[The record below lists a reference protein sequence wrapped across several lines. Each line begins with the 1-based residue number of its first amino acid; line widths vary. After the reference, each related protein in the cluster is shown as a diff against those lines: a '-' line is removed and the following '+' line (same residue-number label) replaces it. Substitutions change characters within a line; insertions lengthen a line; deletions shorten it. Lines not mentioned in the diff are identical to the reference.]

1 MANIC
6 SHRARTNHIIPKSSN
21 DASRQAARNYSD
33 WCSEMVELLRRLTN
47 RLSDFVAGWDE
58 FRRGEIGYF
67 NDGEST
73 AVLSPLKDSMGAVN
87 KAFSDLKEIL
97 RKLRDLERELCED
110 SPQGVSH
117 FSWTNVDANQNRCM
131 LTCVLRSKKPPSC
144 SRKLQAT
151 CRFLPFSLL

>member
-1 MANIC
+1 
-6 SHRARTNHIIPKSSN
+6 
-21 DASRQAARNYSD
+21 
-33 WCSEMVELLRRLTN
+33 MVELLRLLRN
-47 RLSDFVAGWDE
+47 RLSDTVAAWDE

-117 FSWTNVDANQNRCM
+117 FSRTDVDGKDAGKRKRDQF
-131 LTCVLRSKKPPSC
+131 LRSTNQRRDKEN
-144 SRKLQAT
+144 R
-151 CRFLPFSLL
+151 REFE